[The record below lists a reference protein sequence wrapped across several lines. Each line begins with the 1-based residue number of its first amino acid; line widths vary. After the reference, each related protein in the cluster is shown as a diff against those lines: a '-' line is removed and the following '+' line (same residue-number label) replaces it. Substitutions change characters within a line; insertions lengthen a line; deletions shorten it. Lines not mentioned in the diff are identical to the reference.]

1 MVLKDLDDNRQ
12 TEPRSLG
19 SSRYVRLNQSTSI
32 LARKSFAVVADGDLG
47 KVGAIHRQRR
57 GYDTVGLMFA

>member
-19 SSRYVRLNQSTSI
+19 SSCYVRLNQSTSI

-47 KVGAIHRQRR
+47 KVGGSTDNAVV
-57 GYDTVGLMFA
+57 TTPWV